1 VLTPEDHQVWGNL
14 GDAYRRT
21 PGKGELAN
29 GAYDRAS
36 ELARAELGVNPDS
49 ARTRTMLAY
58 YLMRQGRIDE
68 AVIEIGSASSSAGGD
83 VYAHYYAALVHK
95 ELGDIPAAVVQAR
108 KAFENGYPATL
119 LRADP
124 EFAEILRDPVLA
136 AALEAGPEQ

>member
-1 VLTPEDHQVWGNL
+1 MLIATPTVATLLH
-14 GDAYRRT
+14 
-21 PGKGELAN
+21 
-29 GAYDRAS
+29 
-36 ELARAELGVNPDS
+36 
-49 ARTRTMLAY
+49 
-58 YLMRQGRIDE
+58 
-68 AVIEIGSASSSAGGD
+68 
-83 VYAHYYAALVHK
+83 